1 MKRLVIFLVTAII
14 SFHFSGCG
22 NETTINDDEASAVIS
37 DYLEEKPEYKTAS
50 FEFGEMKF
58 RGNKDHEELDKYKT
72 LEDLGYIT
80 MSLQE
85 QKKVFLSKDSTFV
98 YLISLTE
105 KAAPLVLDQGKD
117 KATVK
122 TIIYVLDNDKPVNFV
137 KTNDKSAKAT
147 VTLMKEETDFYPFDN
162 NKGSNSEFITK
173 TYKLKLKK
181 EEGWVVSG
189 EK

>member
-1 MKRLVIFLVTAII
+1 MKRSAIYLFMVLSFIFL
-14 SFHFSGCG
+14 SGCG

-37 DYLEEKPEYKTAS
+37 DYLEEKPEYKAAG

-58 RGNKDHEELDKYKT
+58 RGNKDIKELNKYKT

-85 QKKVFLSKDSTFV
+85 QKKVFLSKDSSFV

-105 KAAPLVLDQGKD
+105 KAAPLVLDQGKN

-122 TIIYVLDNDKPVNFV
+122 TIIYVLDNDKPINFV
-137 KTNDKSAKAT
+137 KTNDKSAKVT

-181 EEGWVVSG
+181 EEGWVVAG

>member
-1 MKRLVIFLVTAII
+1 MKRSLILLIIAII
-14 SFHFSGCG
+14 SFHISGCG

-37 DYLEEKPEYKTAS
+37 DYLEEKSEYKTAG

-58 RGNKDHEELDKYKT
+58 RENKDIKELNKYKA

-85 QKKVFLSKDSTFV
+85 QKKVFLSKDSTFI

-105 KAAPLVLDQGKD
+105 KAAQLVLDQGKN

-122 TIIYVLDNDKPVNFV
+122 TIIYVLDDDKPVNFV
-137 KTNDKSAKAT
+137 KTNDKSAKVT

-181 EEGWVVSG
+181 EDGWVVAG
-189 EK
+189 E